1 MLSAKHLLWFSAGLG
16 MGLGISV
23 LIAPRQGVATRTLL
37 RRHASASL
45 HNAARAE
52 RAAEQYAS
60 HSATEEGMAEGP
72 IQMRQ

>member
-23 LIAPRQGVATRTLL
+23 LVAPGDGVATRTLL
-37 RRHASASL
+37 RRRVSASL

-52 RAAEQYAS
+52 QAAEQYAS

-72 IQMRQ
+72 IQMRP